1 MNIITWI
8 PTQYIFTWQLIFKF
22 SSSLNTQFA
31 QLNHE
36 LSIHPQSPFHF
47 YLHNSN
53 RPAIIKTES
62 IEISQCLHCLHWA
75 ETYHMCITYFP
86 CSGTL
91 PWVFTWLKQTAVL
104 EIVLDNDIC
113 DGIKHKLYIVGIC
126 RAREMRVD
134 FLCVFPLVQ
143 IFELQLNVGRC
154 LFKVIVTCQG

>member
-1 MNIITWI
+1 MKI
-8 PTQYIFTWQLIFKF
+8 PTQYIFTWQLILS

-31 QLNHE
+31 QLSHE
-36 LSIHPQSPFHF
+36 LSILPLYFNLFTQLLQACNYEDREH
-47 YLHNSN
+47 
-53 RPAIIKTES
+53 RD
-62 IEISQCLHCLHWA
+62 
-75 ETYHMCITYFP
+75 ITVL
-86 CSGTL
+86 TL
-91 PWVFTWLKQTAVL
+91 PALGRNMLHVHHIFLLLRDTTLVFTWLKQTTVL

-126 RAREMRVD
+126 RTCEMCVD

>member
-1 MNIITWI
+1 MSY
-8 PTQYIFTWQLIFKF
+8 QSF
-22 SSSLNTQFA
+22 
-31 QLNHE
+31 
-36 LSIHPQSPFHF
+36 LSILI
-47 YLHNSN
+47 YLHNSY
-53 RPAIIKTES
+53 RPAIMKTES

-75 ETYHMCITYFP
+75 ETCYIVHHIFLLLRDT
-86 CSGTL
+86 TL
-91 PWVFTWLKQTAVL
+91 VFTWLKQTTVL

-113 DGIKHKLYIVGIC
+113 DGIKHKLYVVGIC